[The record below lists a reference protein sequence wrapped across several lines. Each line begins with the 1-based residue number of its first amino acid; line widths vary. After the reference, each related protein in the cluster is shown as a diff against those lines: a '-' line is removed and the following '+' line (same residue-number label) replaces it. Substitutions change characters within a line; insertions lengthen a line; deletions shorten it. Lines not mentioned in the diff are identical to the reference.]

1 MWLWRE
7 FRRGI
12 EEEWSR
18 ERQARAF
25 DIALLALY
33 SSLLSWYWRHQICIL
48 GWPFWF
54 WWVKARMN
62 QSGAKTN
69 LAGEGL
75 AISVIQTRWPE
86 ISHWQWEWIEEA
98 YLVYIKMEELV
109 RSSRWSDIEVVKEG
123 KVVRITPRSWALV
136 AGHITLSSL
145 GGHREMSIWR
155 DGVGW
160 WQFHLV
166 MCYIGCVYGILM
178 EVAKKHSDLRTQRG
192 RDWSERWFRVSSS
205 WGG

>member
-1 MWLWRE
+1 MEQGETGKGHLTLPCWH
-7 FRRGI
+7 
-12 EEEWSR
+12 S
-18 ERQARAF
+18 
-25 DIALLALY
+25 DY

-62 QSGAKTN
+62 QSGTKTN

-86 ISHWQWEWIEEA
+86 ISHWQWEWKEEA
-98 YLVYIKMEELV
+98 NLVDIKKEELV
-109 RSSRWSDIEVVKEG
+109 RGGRWSDIEVVKEG

-145 GGHREMSIWR
+145 GHIIHNYCIYFCPHVDIKIPLHQASSLLQP
-155 DGVGW
+155 VGKY
-160 WQFHLV
+160 FYKH
-166 MCYIGCVYGILM
+166 YILYKG
-178 EVAKKHSDLRTQRG
+178 
-192 RDWSERWFRVSSS
+192 
-205 WGG
+205 